1 MASPHETRALVPFF
15 DLKKQLA
22 AIRPEIDHA
31 LATVLEDG
39 TYTNGP
45 AVEAFEHEFAAYG
58 GVKHAVAVTNGTCA
72 LQLALECLDVG
83 PGDEVVT
90 VSMSFIAT
98 VWGILHLGATPV
110 FVDVDPDRMTMD
122 PAALER
128 AITAKTKAI
137 LVVHLYGQMAD
148 MDPILATARA
158 RGIPVVEDCAQA
170 VGAEFR
176 GRRAGSLGRVGCFS
190 FYPSKNL
197 GAYGEGGAVVTDDD
211 RLAERSR
218 RLRNQGQQE
227 RYLHTDVG
235 YNFRMNSFEGA
246 ILSVKLR
253 HLEAWTARR
262 NELARTYDR
271 LLEGVGLTA
280 PKPCPDGRHVYHL
293 YVVRHGHREALR
305 AALLEAGIE
314 TAVHYP
320 LPIHLQPV
328 MERYGYRE
336 GSLPVTEE
344 IARNCVSLPLYPE
357 MPDGDPA
364 RVVEALRAVLPALA
378 PDAPRRR

>member
-1 MASPHETRALVPFF
+1 MV
-15 DLKKQLA
+15 LKA
-22 AIRPEIDHA
+22 
-31 LATVLEDG
+31 
-39 TYTNGP
+39 
-45 AVEAFEHEFAAYG
+45 
-58 GVKHAVAVTNGTCA
+58 
-72 LQLALECLDVG
+72 
-83 PGDEVVT
+83 
-90 VSMSFIAT
+90 
-98 VWGILHLGATPV
+98 GATPV
-110 FVDVDPDRMTMD
+110 FADIDPLTFNID
-122 PAALER
+122 PEQVARKITKKTR
-128 AITAKTKAI
+128 A
-137 LVVHLYGQMAD
+137 VMPVHLFGQCCD
-148 MDPILATARA
+148 MDPIWDLADKHNLFV
-158 RGIPVVEDCAQA
+158 IEDAAQSI
-170 VGAEFR
+170 GADYQ
-176 GRRAGSLGRVGCFS
+176 GRRCGTLGAVACFS

>member
-1 MASPHETRALVPFF
+1 MASPHETTAARVPFF
-15 DLKKQLA
+15 DLRKQLA
-22 AIRPEIDHA
+22 AIRPEIDQA
-31 LATVLEDG
+31 LAGVLEEG

-45 AVEAFEHEFAAYG
+45 AVEAFEREFAAYCG
-58 GVKHAVAVTNGTCA
+58 ARHAIAVTNGTCA
-72 LQLALECLDVG
+72 LQVALACLDVG

-98 VWGILHLGATPV
+98 VWGVLHLGATPV
-110 FVDVDPDRMTMD
+110 FVDVDPARMTMD

-128 AITAKTKAI
+128 AITPRTKAI
-137 LVVHLYGQMAD
+137 IVVHLYGGMAD
-148 MDPILATARA
+148 MDRILAIANAR
-158 RGIPVVEDCAQA
+158 RIPVIEDCAQA
-170 VGAEFR
+170 VGAELG
-176 GRRAGSLGRVGCFS
+176 GRRAGTLGAIGCFS

-211 RLAERSR
+211 ALAARAA

-227 RYLHTDVG
+227 KYLHVDVG
-235 YNFRMNSFEGA
+235 WNYRMNSFEGA

-262 NELARTYDR
+262 IELGRAYDR
-271 LLEGVGLTA
+271 LLQGVGVTA
-280 PKPCPDGRHVYHL
+280 PAPAAERSHVYHL
-293 YVVRHGHREALR
+293 YVVRHPRRDALR
-305 AALLEAGIE
+305 AALLEAGVE

-328 MERYGYRE
+328 MERYGYRP

-344 IARNCVSLPLYPE
+344 VARNCVSLPLYPE
-357 MPDGDPA
+357 MPEGDPA
-364 RVVEALRAVLPALA
+364 RVADALRAVLPQV
-378 PDAPRRR
+378 